1 MFRSKNIKSELLPAN
16 GASLASVSFIF
27 RSNSPLDNFLHHE
40 RELSGNEKSIRIY
53 DDVYML
59 FNQDRLDRMTKEA
72 LLSYINDNITSSD
85 SLSSFRKKMT
95 DSQLLKF
102 IKSRY
107 IQAPSDLQNWSK
119 YLEQMADSELSLL
132 REAVEVNP
140 PSGNS
145 PSSEPSNE

>member
-1 MFRSKNIKSELLPAN
+1 MFRSKNFKSELLPAN
-16 GASLASVSFIF
+16 GASLASVSYIF
-27 RSNSPLDNFLHHE
+27 RSSSPLDNFLHHE
-40 RELSGNEKSIRIY
+40 RELGDNDKSIRIY

-72 LLSYINDNITSSD
+72 LVSYIQDNITSSD
-85 SLSSFRKKMT
+85 SLSSLRKKMS

-119 YLEQMADSELSLL
+119 YLEQMADSELSSL
-132 REAVEVNP
+132 REAASVNP
-140 PSGNS
+140 PSED
-145 PSSEPSNE
+145 SSLSESSNE